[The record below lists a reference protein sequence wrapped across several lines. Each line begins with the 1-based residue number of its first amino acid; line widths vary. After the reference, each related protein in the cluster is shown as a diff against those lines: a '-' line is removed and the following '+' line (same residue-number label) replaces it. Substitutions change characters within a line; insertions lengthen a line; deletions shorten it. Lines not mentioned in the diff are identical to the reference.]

1 MDLEAHCFAI
11 KRAFHEA
18 NSSVIES
25 AALRRFSRHIAF
37 TEPFLAAALDGLALE
52 TVRILRERQHDE
64 RVIALND
71 IKLGRHLPSRAFR
84 RGSWRGRERA
94 RQKYPADNRGSRSKG
109 CHVEPPGKWMEFFF
123 DR

>member
-1 MDLEAHCFAI
+1 MNLEAHCFSI

-18 NSSVIES
+18 SSSVIES

-52 TVRILRERQHDE
+52 AVRILRERQHDE

-71 IKLGRHLPSRAFR
+71 IELGGHLPSRAFR
-84 RGSWRGRERA
+84 RGGWRGRERA
-94 RQKYPADNRGSRSKG
+94 RQKYPTDNRSSRSKG
-109 CHVEPPGKWMEFFF
+109 FHVESPGKWMELFFE
-123 DR
+123 